1 MPLSRLHYTPHV
13 ERFISQNAWVMTS
26 YNSWHIPL
34 CHPEAFWESHLG
46 TLCSWTAH
54 SCGLGIFPGKGRWN
68 AAAVRR
74 RSPDSLLW
82 LLRLSAPELLGGGK
96 TPVHRFR
103 VSELVPVGQERRGRS
118 PGQPLRPQRKSPPPR
133 GCHPLKNP
141 RVAPQRARSQRN
153 GPQDR
158 EAPLPGCPS
167 KGKKRKKSLNRVSH
181 IFTTEGISVVSGL
194 CMTSTQCRGFLEESD
209 KLGVHQKEP
218 EGGPC
223 SGCHLLG
230 TATESQE
237 RKTGTLSK
245 QGY

>member
-158 EAPLPGCPS
+158 EAPLPGINNIHGCGCGLHP
-167 KGKKRKKSLNRVSH
+167 GR
-181 IFTTEGISVVSGL
+181 VVSTGPFSERAVPGGHAGE
-194 CMTSTQCRGFLEESD
+194 CEESTLCGTSSSYRNFYLLFSAT
-209 KLGVHQKEP
+209 KSTMSGRAKSPKE
-218 EGGPC
+218 
-223 SGCHLLG
+223 LL
-230 TATESQE
+230 S
-237 RKTGTLSK
+237 RF
-245 QGY
+245 